1 MAKRKKPS
9 SHARER
15 EFRKRQRELKKRE
28 KAALRLER
36 RQGARDAGTAAPTEQ
51 QPDGQGDGHT

>member
-1 MAKRKKPS
+1 MATRKKPS

-15 EFRKRQRELKKRE
+15 DFRKRQRERKKRE

-36 RQGARDAGTAAPTEQ
+36 RLSNRDGASAVLADQR
-51 QPDGQGDGHT
+51 PDGENA